1 MSFGSPLLLLTLLAL
16 PLIVLGY
23 VWLRRRPARYAVR
36 YTNLDVLA
44 GVAASSRSWRRHAG
58 LALFLLALAALLVG
72 FARPSMTR
80 LADREEATVVLVV
93 DVSGSMQA
101 KDVAPTR
108 LEAAQDVMRQFIEKL
123 PPRFQVGLV
132 AFSEQAEVVAPA
144 TDDHDFVID
153 SISYLY
159 PQRGTNIGDAIARA
173 VQVVR
178 AAPVT
183 PAEPG
188 AKKEKQAPAA
198 ILLLSDGSQTV
209 GLLSPLQGAQR
220 AKSFKIP
227 VYTVA
232 LGTPE
237 GLIELNRFGVNR
249 VIPVPPDAATLRQ
262 IASTTGGK
270 AYEAKSVAGLN
281 EAYEKLGS
289 LVSKVERDE
298 EVTVAFLAVG
308 LVLLLAAAA
317 VARADV
323 PEAAVRR
330 LAPLL
335 LAVLVVTGCSGDD
348 DSTGSAT
355 TVTVQATATESGEAP
370 NASTVGSI
378 ADAVAEVLPS
388 VVYVRTTVVGGGNGE
403 GSGVVVDRAGI
414 IVTNNH
420 VVEGAN
426 EIEITF
432 NDGRHRRPLVGTVI
446 GTAAERDLAVV
457 RVAARDLVPIR
468 IARSSSLRLGDDVI
482 AVGYPLGLGGPT
494 VTSGIVS
501 GPEPD
506 GRAGRRAAA
515 GGAAP
520 DGRGDQPR
528 QLGRRARRPGR
539 TARRDQ
545 HRGGTRRR
553 GGEHRLRDRDRRGVA
568 DHRGDPERARGDA
581 GLARDLDLRPSSRT
595 RPRSRSGSIP
605 RRAASG

>member
-1 MSFGSPLLLLTLLAL
+1 MSFGAPYLLLTLLAL

-23 VWLRRRPARYAVR
+23 LWLRRRPARYAVR

-58 LALFLLALAALLVG
+58 LALFLLALATLLVG

-178 AAPVT
+178 SAPVT

-188 AKKEKQAPAA
+188 AKQEKQTPAA

-317 VARADV
+317 VGALTF
-323 PEAAVRR
+323 PR
-330 LAPLL
+330 LP
-335 LAVLVVTGCSGDD
+335 
-348 DSTGSAT
+348 
-355 TVTVQATATESGEAP
+355 
-370 NASTVGSI
+370 
-378 ADAVAEVLPS
+378 
-388 VVYVRTTVVGGGNGE
+388 
-403 GSGVVVDRAGI
+403 
-414 IVTNNH
+414 
-420 VVEGAN
+420 
-426 EIEITF
+426 
-432 NDGRHRRPLVGTVI
+432 
-446 GTAAERDLAVV
+446 
-457 RVAARDLVPIR
+457 
-468 IARSSSLRLGDDVI
+468 
-482 AVGYPLGLGGPT
+482 
-494 VTSGIVS
+494 
-501 GPEPD
+501 
-506 GRAGRRAAA
+506 
-515 GGAAP
+515 
-520 DGRGDQPR
+520 
-528 QLGRRARRPGR
+528 
-539 TARRDQ
+539 
-545 HRGGTRRR
+545 
-553 GGEHRLRDRDRRGVA
+553 
-568 DHRGDPERARGDA
+568 
-581 GLARDLDLRPSSRT
+581 
-595 RPRSRSGSIP
+595 
-605 RRAASG
+605 

>member
-1 MSFGSPLLLLTLLAL
+1 MSFGSPYLLLTLLAL

-58 LALFLLALAALLVG
+58 LALFLLALAALLMG

-237 GLIELNRFGVNR
+237 GIIELDRFGVSR
-249 VIPVPPDAATLRQ
+249 IIPVPPDAATLRQ

-270 AYEAKSVAGLN
+270 SYEAKSVAGLN
-281 EAYEKLGS
+281 EAYERLGS

-298 EVTVAFLAVG
+298 EVTVAFLAAG

-317 VARADV
+317 VGALTF
-323 PEAAVRR
+323 PR
-330 LAPLL
+330 LP
-335 LAVLVVTGCSGDD
+335 
-348 DSTGSAT
+348 
-355 TVTVQATATESGEAP
+355 
-370 NASTVGSI
+370 
-378 ADAVAEVLPS
+378 
-388 VVYVRTTVVGGGNGE
+388 
-403 GSGVVVDRAGI
+403 
-414 IVTNNH
+414 
-420 VVEGAN
+420 
-426 EIEITF
+426 
-432 NDGRHRRPLVGTVI
+432 
-446 GTAAERDLAVV
+446 
-457 RVAARDLVPIR
+457 
-468 IARSSSLRLGDDVI
+468 
-482 AVGYPLGLGGPT
+482 
-494 VTSGIVS
+494 
-501 GPEPD
+501 
-506 GRAGRRAAA
+506 
-515 GGAAP
+515 
-520 DGRGDQPR
+520 
-528 QLGRRARRPGR
+528 
-539 TARRDQ
+539 
-545 HRGGTRRR
+545 
-553 GGEHRLRDRDRRGVA
+553 
-568 DHRGDPERARGDA
+568 
-581 GLARDLDLRPSSRT
+581 
-595 RPRSRSGSIP
+595 
-605 RRAASG
+605 

>member
-44 GVAASSRSWRRHAG
+44 DVAASNRSWRRHAG

-108 LEAAQDVMRQFIEKL
+108 LEAAQDVMRQFIDKL

-183 PAEPG
+183 PAAEPG
-188 AKKEKQAPAA
+188 AKKEKLAPAA

-237 GLIELNRFGVNR
+237 GIIELNRFGVNR

-262 IASTTGGK
+262 IAATTGGK

-298 EVTVAFLAVG
+298 EVTVAFLAAG

-317 VARADV
+317 VGALTF
-323 PEAAVRR
+323 PR
-330 LAPLL
+330 LP
-335 LAVLVVTGCSGDD
+335 
-348 DSTGSAT
+348 
-355 TVTVQATATESGEAP
+355 
-370 NASTVGSI
+370 
-378 ADAVAEVLPS
+378 
-388 VVYVRTTVVGGGNGE
+388 
-403 GSGVVVDRAGI
+403 
-414 IVTNNH
+414 
-420 VVEGAN
+420 
-426 EIEITF
+426 
-432 NDGRHRRPLVGTVI
+432 
-446 GTAAERDLAVV
+446 
-457 RVAARDLVPIR
+457 
-468 IARSSSLRLGDDVI
+468 
-482 AVGYPLGLGGPT
+482 
-494 VTSGIVS
+494 
-501 GPEPD
+501 
-506 GRAGRRAAA
+506 
-515 GGAAP
+515 
-520 DGRGDQPR
+520 
-528 QLGRRARRPGR
+528 
-539 TARRDQ
+539 
-545 HRGGTRRR
+545 
-553 GGEHRLRDRDRRGVA
+553 
-568 DHRGDPERARGDA
+568 
-581 GLARDLDLRPSSRT
+581 
-595 RPRSRSGSIP
+595 
-605 RRAASG
+605 